1 LSQPDPSKD
10 GKSQEPF
17 DGYDDVAEGITAPHS
32 HPPIPGAFATG
43 TGRRLAVSALL
54 LAVGLGGAYFYV
66 NAIKAKGQAELAAD
80 TEAKVREPP
89 AVEVV
94 TVSQAPPSQPLR
106 LPGGTQGWYQSTIYG
121 RVSGYI
127 TKWYADIGDRVKKDQ
142 VLALIDTPELDA
154 QLEAARA
161 QLKASESEVVVR
173 EADADFAKT
182 TFQRWQ
188 GSAKGVV
195 SDQERDEKRAGYA
208 VAMAKVKAA
217 QSKVNLDK
225 SNVDRLTYMA
235 QFKKVAAPY
244 DGVITER
251 RIDVGDLVTAGST
264 SNTSPLFGIAQFDH
278 IRVFTN
284 VPQTAAEDAVV
295 GTPAKIFT
303 AGNSSRVFEGKVA
316 RTSESIDPKAR
327 TLRVEV
333 DLPNP
338 QLKLVPGMYVQ
349 VEFDLKAR
357 GLVQIPASALV
368 FRVSGP
374 QVAVIQPDST
384 VKFKNVQIGRDN
396 GNTIE
401 IESGLAEGDRVALN
415 INNQIEDGSQV
426 IVKESNKISLK

>member
-1 LSQPDPSKD
+1 M
-10 GKSQEPF
+10 
-17 DGYDDVAEGITAPHS
+17 
-32 HPPIPGAFATG
+32 
-43 TGRRLAVSALL
+43 
-54 LAVGLGGAYFYV
+54 
-66 NAIKAKGQAELAAD
+66 
-80 TEAKVREPP
+80 
-89 AVEVV
+89 V

-264 SNTSPLFGIAQFDH
+264 SNTSPLFGNAQFDH

-284 VPQTAAEDAVV
+284 VPQTAAGDAVV

-384 VKFKNVQIGRDN
+384 VKFKNVQIGRDD

-401 IESGLAEGDRVALN
+401 IESGLADGDRVALN
-415 INNQIEDGSQV
+415 INNQIEDGSKV
-426 IVKESNKISLK
+426 IVKESSKIAAK

>member
-1 LSQPDPSKD
+1 MSQPDPSKD

-17 DGYDDVAEGITAPHS
+17 DGYDDVAEGITKPHP
-32 HPPIPGAFATG
+32 HPPIAYSFTRG
-43 TGRRLAVSALL
+43 TGRKLAASALL
-54 LAVGLGGAYFYV
+54 LAIVLGGAYFYI
-66 NAIKAKGQAELAAD
+66 NAIKARGRAELAAD
-80 TEAKVREPP
+80 TEAAVKVPP
-89 AVEVV
+89 AVEAVV
-94 TVSQAPPSQPLR
+94 VSLAPPNQPLR

-182 TFQRWQ
+182 TYQRWQ

-195 SDQERDEKRAGYA
+195 SEQERDEKRAGYA
-208 VAMAKVKAA
+208 VALAKVKAA
-217 QSKVNLDK
+217 QAKVNLDK

-244 DGVITER
+244 DGVVIER

-284 VPQTAAEDAVV
+284 VPQSAAGDTVV

-303 AGNSSRVFEGKVA
+303 TDNSSRVFEGKVA
-316 RTSESIDPKAR
+316 RTSKSIDPKAR

-338 QLKLVPGMYVQ
+338 QLRLVPGLYVQ
-349 VEFDLKAR
+349 VEFDLKTR

-368 FRVSGP
+368 FRTNGP

-384 VKFKNVQIGRDN
+384 VKFKDVRIGRDN

-401 IESGLAEGDRVALN
+401 IKSGLSDGDRVALN
-415 INNQIEDGSQV
+415 INNQIEDGSKV
-426 IVKESNKISLK
+426 LVKENNKIATK